1 MMGAALKTYVALS
14 PAGPEQG
21 HDSAPPC
28 VALLSETLD
37 LQYLV
42 PAFRRHCP
50 DIDLRFGATLGDLA
64 DIEAAVCWY
73 PPHGA
78 LAQLPRLRLAQSV
91 GAGVDHIMADPD
103 LPPHLPVCRIVDPQ
117 MAAGMRA
124 YVAWAVIQQ
133 QRGLG
138 RCLDNAAVQRW
149 EDVPVV
155 APGSHCVGI
164 AGLGTLGLACAEAL
178 RAIGYQVRG
187 WSRHPRPETPAG
199 VTAYHGPGQL
209 DSFLAGCDTLVCLL
223 PLTPQTRGFL
233 CMETF
238 ARLPRGAHLVNV
250 GRGEHLVE
258 GDLLAALATGQ
269 LASATLDAFAQE
281 PLAAGHPFWTH
292 PGIVVT
298 PHIAT
303 RTDIAVIA
311 QQTLD
316 NLALLRR
323 GLHPPNLVDRQR
335 AY

>member
-1 MMGAALKTYVALS
+1 MSHGTSAAAQRLERGET
-14 PAGPEQG
+14 
-21 HDSAPPC
+21 APPC
-28 VALLSETLD
+28 VALLSQTLD
-37 LQYLV
+37 LHYLV
-42 PAFRRHCP
+42 PALRRHCP
-50 DIDLRFGATLGDLA
+50 DIDLRFGDALGNLD

-73 PPHGA
+73 PPHGL

-138 RCLDNAAVQRW
+138 RCRDNAAAQRW
-149 EDVPVV
+149 EDIPVV
-155 APGSHCVGI
+155 PPGRHCVGI
-164 AGLGTLGLACAEAL
+164 AGLGTLGMACAEAL
-178 RAIGYQVRG
+178 RAIGYRVRG

-199 VTAYHGPGQL
+199 VQTYHGPEQL
-209 DSFLAGCDTLVCLL
+209 ASFLGGCDTLVCLL
-223 PLTPQTRGFL
+223 PLTASTRGFL
-233 CMETF
+233 GAATF
-238 ARLPRGAHLVNV
+238 ACLPHGAHLINV

-258 GDLLAALATGQ
+258 ADLLAALATGQ
-269 LASATLDAFAQE
+269 LASATLDAFTQE
-281 PLAAGHPFWTH
+281 PLPAGHPFWTH
-292 PGIVVT
+292 PGILVT

-311 QQTLD
+311 QQTLE
-316 NLALLRR
+316 NLALLKR
-323 GLHPPNLVDRQR
+323 GRHPPHLVDRQR